1 MERAVTRL
9 LGRLGGR
16 NHALLALPSHAVQA
30 SVAWGMSVASGQNK
44 VQMSVPLPQLPPP
57 RVGEGLPPSV
67 NLDTLPLALD
77 SLLPRIVELC
87 QSGSGTDSDSALV
100 GTGDRQ
106 ARTAAAE
113 ALHSALTVII
123 GAAFESFQ
131 QSQTR
136 GVPTGNKDSAYASL
150 YENLLP
156 AALSLSCSRDPV
168 PRQLFSSL
176 LSQLAKWFSNSRT
189 VHEKEAD
196 ALLTCLFG
204 T

>member
-1 MERAVTRL
+1 MAH
-9 LGRLGGR
+9 G
-16 NHALLALPSHAVQA
+16 HS
-30 SVAWGMSVASGQNK
+30 K
-44 VQMSVPLPQLPPP
+44 VQMSVPLPVLPSP

-67 NLDTLPLALD
+67 KLVTLSLALD

-87 QSGSGTDSDSALV
+87 QSGSGTDSDASTALV
-100 GTGDRQ
+100 GSGDRQ

-113 ALHSALTVII
+113 ALHSALTVMI
-123 GAAFESFQ
+123 GAAFESHR
-131 QSQTR
+131 QSNTR
-136 GVPTGNKDSAYASL
+136 GGADEDSDYASL
-150 YENLLP
+150 YEKLLP

-189 VHEKEAD
+189 VHKQEAE

-204 T
+204 A

>member
-1 MERAVTRL
+1 MTRL

-30 SVAWGMSVASGQNK
+30 SVAWGVSGASGQSK
-44 VQMSVPLPQLPPP
+44 VQLSVPMPQLPPP

-67 NLDTLPLALD
+67 KLDTLPLALD

-87 QSGSGTDSDSALV
+87 QSGSGTDSDLALV

-113 ALHSALTVII
+113 ALHSALTVMI
-123 GAAFESFQ
+123 GAAFESYQ
-131 QSQTR
+131 QSNAR
-136 GVPTGNKDSAYASL
+136 GLPASDSAYAPF
-150 YENLLP
+150 YEKLLP